1 MLGRAEVSSA
11 QELFERISGRLQDY
25 QRPFIRPMGALT
37 LRFSGKSLP
46 HVGKHA
52 WSAVA
57 DVLSRAPVDSTRWR
71 GMVGGKRFAA
81 PKPITA
87 LDPVRKALEKL
98 KKLPKDAFQLY
109 VKDGN
114 QDVLVPET
122 FALSLSLLSDWRE
135 SFATEGG
142 LLSIAVPLEKT
153 ESLVELG
160 DRLVETLHAE
170 VAWCGPAVW
179 LAPHCLF
186 NGSSNELPNNAKW
199 LIELFGNDPQL
210 DAPHLY
216 ASRWPFTANE
226 VEPDIFSGFLTPS
239 WTMWLDAKLAKKVT
253 GFGRQRIEK
262 RPHFTRYQLS
272 DRAPF
277 AMTESLYAQWRA
289 GWEALKPVWLKNE
302 DASPTAKYFREKFS
316 AQTHG
321 ELLTDWRRAA
331 DSAANAREKASKL
344 LTELRPLAEKQSP
357 KLLELAAS
365 ARESVDAGELCWLV
379 LPALVEMVPAG
390 KADVATAQVWLDY
403 GEETGAWRSIGNAQQ
418 LTLDAAALATACG
431 DSARA
436 FSLLREAFTVKG
448 KLQLGVFKSR
458 LPKDQRFKALRKL
471 PEWKKLLGGA

>member
-1 MLGRAEVSSA
+1 MSTA
-11 QELFERISGRLQDY
+11 QELFARIDARLRDY

-37 LRFSGKSLP
+37 LRFSGTSLA
-46 HVGKHA
+46 HVGKAA
-52 WSAVA
+52 WAA
-57 DVLSRAPVDSTRWR
+57 LQQALSRAPAEATRWR

-81 PKPITA
+81 PKPLTTLETVRGA
-87 LDPVRKALEKL
+87 LDKL
-98 KKLPKDAFQLY
+98 KKLPKSAFQLY

-114 QDVLVPET
+114 QDLLVPDT
-122 FALSLSLLSDWRE
+122 FALSLSLLSDWQE

-142 LLSIAVPLEKT
+142 LLSVAVPLEKT
-153 ESLVELG
+153 ASLVELG
-160 DRLVETLHAE
+160 DQLVELSSAE

-186 NGSSNELPNNAKW
+186 NGSSNELPDNAKW

-216 ASRWPFTANE
+216 SSRWPFTANE
-226 VEPDIFSGFLTPS
+226 VEPDVFSGFLTPS

-253 GFGRQRIEK
+253 GFGTQRIEK
-262 RPHFTRYQLS
+262 RPRFTRYQLS

-277 AMTESLYAQWRA
+277 AMTEPLYAQWRE
-289 GWEALKPVWLKNE
+289 GWKALEPVRLKNE

-316 AQTHG
+316 AASHA
-321 ELLTDWRRAA
+321 ELLTDWRAAA
-331 DSAANAREKASKL
+331 DSAANAREKAFKL
-344 LTELRPLAEKQSP
+344 LGELRPLAEKQSP
-357 KLLELAAS
+357 KLLELAAA
-365 ARESVDAGELCWLV
+365 AREFVEPGELCWLI

-390 KADVATAQVWLDY
+390 KADVASAQVWLDY
-403 GEETGAWRSIGNAQQ
+403 GEETGAWRSIGNSQQ

-431 DSARA
+431 DTARA
-436 FSLLREAFTVKG
+436 FALLHEAFTVKG

-471 PEWKKLLGGA
+471 PEWKRLVG